1 MRHINFIF
9 LILLAGCCTVGDSE
23 IGKPEKYIL
32 TEINISEDCNAY
44 QIRYYEGKNIF
55 RFSLSG
61 TCKQLTMD
69 NYIKGYSDYL
79 SLNQDSLV
87 FKRGHVIFDYYSFK
101 DTNNVLVDSIIE
113 ITKREFNS
121 YVSLSEIEENSFT
134 LKIFDSNQN

>member
-1 MRHINFIF
+1 MKHISFIF
-9 LILLAGCCTVGDSE
+9 LALLAGCCTVEDSE

-32 TEINISEDCNAY
+32 TETIISEDCNAY
-44 QIRYYEGKNIF
+44 QIRYFEGKNIF

-87 FKRGHVIFDYYSFK
+87 AKRGYIIFDYYSFK

-113 ITKREFNS
+113 ITKRKFNTF
-121 YVSLSEIEENSFT
+121 VSLSEIEKNSFT
-134 LKIFDSNQN
+134 IKIFDKE

>member
-1 MRHINFIF
+1 
-9 LILLAGCCTVGDSE
+9 
-23 IGKPEKYIL
+23 
-32 TEINISEDCNAY
+32 
-44 QIRYYEGKNIF
+44 
-55 RFSLSG
+55 
-61 TCKQLTMD
+61 MD